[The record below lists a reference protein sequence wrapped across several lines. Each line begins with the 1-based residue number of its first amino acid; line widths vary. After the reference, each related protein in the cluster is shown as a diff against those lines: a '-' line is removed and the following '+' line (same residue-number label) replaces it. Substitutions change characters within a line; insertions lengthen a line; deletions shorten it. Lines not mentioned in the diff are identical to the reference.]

1 MGAPTWLN
9 MDDVPDMREVDNVDS
24 LVPDSI
30 QSQYAA
36 SGRIVALVRGFQARI
51 DASADIDTFFEKW
64 VNLPTCE
71 GCALDS
77 WGVSSRSPAFCRG
90 TSP

>member
-1 MGAPTWLN
+1 MGTPTWLN

-36 SGRIVALVRGFQARI
+36 SGRIVALARGFQTGLTPPR
-51 DASADIDTFFEKW
+51 TLTPF
-64 VNLPTCE
+64 L
-71 GCALDS
+71 
-77 WGVSSRSPAFCRG
+77 RSG
-90 TSP
+90 

>member
-1 MGAPTWLN
+1 MGTPTWLN

-36 SGRIVALVRGFQARI
+36 SRAHRRAGAGIPTRI
-51 DASADIDTFFEKW
+51 DAS
-64 VNLPTCE
+64 P
-71 GCALDS
+71 GH
-77 WGVSSRSPAFCRG
+77 
-90 TSP
+90 

>member
-36 SGRIVALVRGFQARI
+36 SGRIVALARGFQARI
-51 DASADIDTFFEKW
+51 DASPDIDTF
-64 VNLPTCE
+64 L
-71 GCALDS
+71 
-77 WGVSSRSPAFCRG
+77 RSG
-90 TSP
+90 